1 MDKVKNSKIFELT
14 IFIYLTM
21 MISGASS
28 IASNDLIRIIVLL
41 ALIVYGCMK
50 RERMYNNTLIYIF
63 GGWVVINIL
72 ASIFLGEN
80 IAFYQFIGKMV
91 LIYTAFLILSYIGKE
106 FWDKYEK
113 FLYILV
119 IISSGFY
126 ILSLLVPSFFEN
138 LTSIFRPFTN
148 EVFYRK
154 ESQQHYFYSFFFVF
168 KGGDTIYRNNGFMWE
183 PGAYAMLLNILLA
196 YNFSK
201 NEVLFNR
208 RNVLYILALI
218 TTFSTAGYISL
229 FILLLLFLFKDQ
241 NIHIKLIAAILGIL
255 AISWLL
261 NVDFLL
267 PKIERFIQSAQEGSV
282 AHQGYRD
289 LYEAN
294 RILSFKLLFDKF
306 ILFPLGWGCVQDN
319 SSYMALNQIVTVNG
333 IGNILVTWGILGF
346 CFFMFSIWLFY
357 FNCSKSNLTASI
369 LFILVAVSFFSNP
382 IENNILLYI
391 LSLSPYLTG
400 DNKYEILS

>member
-1 MDKVKNSKIFELT
+1 
-14 IFIYLTM
+14 

-80 IAFYQFIGKMV
+80 IAYYQFIGKMV

-346 CFFMFSIWLFY
+346 CFFMFSIWLFQLFKIKFNSIY
-357 FNCSKSNLTASI
+357 FIHIGCSI
-369 LFILVAVSFFSNP
+369 IFQ
-382 IENNILLYI
+382 
-391 LSLSPYLTG
+391 
-400 DNKYEILS
+400 